1 MQRTL
6 LQVVQTY
13 LDATSGFYVD
23 SIFDTDESQQV
34 ANVAERIYYK
44 MVQEYP
50 NLLFTMK
57 ERTLD
62 ALSDLSRPNYMLLPT
77 NIQKVHE
84 SKVWYDVSK
93 DEDKI
98 QYQEV
103 KYVPPLKFVEMT
115 SRSGGD
121 ETRIVKGFD
130 ESEMVVVTNRFPTY
144 FTSFDNKHVVFD
156 AYNKEFDDTLQASK
170 TKVVAAGEEDFLI
183 SDDFVIPIPDH
194 LSETYMDM
202 VLNECLTLIYQQPNG
217 MIAQRSR
224 VAKIKLQQD
233 NRTVGQSRG
242 KRSYG
247 RKGTINSYV
256 PRGHGYE

>member
-77 NIQKVHE
+77 NIQK
-84 SKVWYDVSK
+84 
-93 DEDKI
+93 DE
-98 QYQEV
+98 
-103 KYVPPLKFVEMT
+103 
-115 SRSGGD
+115 
-121 ETRIVKGFD
+121 
-130 ESEMVVVTNRFPTY
+130 
-144 FTSFDNKHVVFD
+144 
-156 AYNKEFDDTLQASK
+156 
-170 TKVVAAGEEDFLI
+170 
-183 SDDFVIPIPDH
+183 
-194 LSETYMDM
+194 
-202 VLNECLTLIYQQPNG
+202 
-217 MIAQRSR
+217 
-224 VAKIKLQQD
+224 
-233 NRTVGQSRG
+233 
-242 KRSYG
+242 
-247 RKGTINSYV
+247 
-256 PRGHGYE
+256 